1 MLTVKVGQRGLH
13 GTTPREFL
21 QAAALQPGNPIT
33 VAGIPVGEVTSMK
46 LAGDHVEAGLKV
58 RNDVALG
65 EDSRATIKVTTIL
78 GSRYLALQPDGAG
91 FVARQHLRSHAHRGP
106 L

>member
-1 MLTVKVGQRGLH
+1 
-13 GTTPREFL
+13 
-21 QAAALQPGNPIT
+21 
-33 VAGIPVGEVTSMK
+33 MK

-78 GSRYLALQPDGAG
+78 GSRYLALQPAG
-91 FVARQHLRSHAHRGP
+91 PGSLPDNTFDVDAHRGP